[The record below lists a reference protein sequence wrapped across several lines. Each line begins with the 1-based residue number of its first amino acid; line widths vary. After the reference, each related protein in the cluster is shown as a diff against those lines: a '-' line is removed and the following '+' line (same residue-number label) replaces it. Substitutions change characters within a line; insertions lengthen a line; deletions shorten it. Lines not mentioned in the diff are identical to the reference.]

1 MFNLPLSLK
10 AWNTEDFYPAFKHE
24 ILSLDIDLL
33 PLQQGLRN
41 SSYAISDRLAVIIL
55 NTEHD
60 NTSITIK
67 AGLFYNGVIA
77 GCNCADDPTPVDE
90 TNEYCEVFVR
100 IDRQTAH
107 GFIELAG

>member
-1 MFNLPLSLK
+1 MFDLPLSLK
-10 AWNTEDFYPAFKHE
+10 AWNTDSFDSTFKHE
-24 ILSLDIDLL
+24 ILSLNVDLL

-41 SSYAISDRLAVIIL
+41 SSYAISDKLAVTIL

-60 NTSITIK
+60 KTSITIK

-90 TNEYCEVFVR
+90 TNEYCEVLVC
-100 IDRQTAH
+100 IDRQTTH
-107 GFIELAG
+107 STIELAG

>member
-1 MFNLPLSLK
+1 MFNMPLSLK
-10 AWNTEDFYPAFKHE
+10 AWNTDSFDSTFKHE
-24 ILSLDIDLL
+24 ILSLNTDLL

-41 SSYAISDRLAVIIL
+41 GSYAISDRLAVIIL

-60 NTSITIK
+60 NRSITIK

-77 GCNCADDPTPVDE
+77 GCNCADDPTPIDE
-90 TNEYCEVFVR
+90 TNEYCEVLVC

-107 GFIELAG
+107 GAIELTD